1 MQNGCR
7 SFSEG
12 TLPLPAQT
20 NTPPRLGDR
29 RPLLAAAA
37 LLTTLALLA
46 LLAVSQ
52 PPPDP
57 PPPAP
62 VQVDSGPWA
71 GWWLDNGWSV
81 AGDGA
86 LVGAAPAVP
95 RWDQPDAYLRY
106 AFPPQASLPPDFLLR
121 FNLTPQAGT
130 LYLGLWAAWHP
141 ATGAPLACDSLV
153 FPLQERLSG
162 PALAR
167 RACRLAGLRDA
178 APLARPL
185 LDVTQYGFPPAVT
198 VVARAGWVQLFL
210 GGSLVYE
217 VAWQGTPS
225 GSLYLALEP
234 GARVRLTDWTLEPQE
249 PQD

>member
-1 MQNGCR
+1 M
-7 SFSEG
+7 
-12 TLPLPAQT
+12 PAQT
-20 NTPPRLGDR
+20 HIPPRLDNR
-29 RPLLAAAA
+29 RLLLAGAT
-37 LLTTLALLA
+37 LLTALALLA

-52 PPPDP
+52 PPPGP

-62 VQVDSGPWA
+62 VEVDSGPWA
-71 GWWLDNGWSV
+71 GWWLDDGWSV
-81 AGDGA
+81 ADDGA

-106 AFPPQASLPPDFLLR
+106 AFPPLDSIPADYRLR

-130 LYLGLWAAWHP
+130 LYLGARAAWHP

-153 FPLQERLSG
+153 FPLQARPSA

-178 APLARPL
+178 GPLARPL
-185 LDVTQYGFPPAVT
+185 LDVTQFGFPPSVT
-198 VVARAGWVQLFL
+198 VVAGAGRVQLFL

-217 VAWQGTPS
+217 VAWQSAPT

-234 GARVRLTDWTLEPQE
+234 GARVRLTDWTLEPLE